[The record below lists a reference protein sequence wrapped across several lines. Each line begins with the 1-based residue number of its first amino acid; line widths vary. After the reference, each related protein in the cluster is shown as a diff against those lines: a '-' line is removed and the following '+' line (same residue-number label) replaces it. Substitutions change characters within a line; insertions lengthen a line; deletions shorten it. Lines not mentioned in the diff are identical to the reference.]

1 LVRRL
6 SGAELPILDVGL
18 WLAMVVSGITALY
31 RDAQKKPD
39 DRPQPMFVFH
49 PYYLVQVLADRLYLW
64 PWLHLSDINIV
75 RNNSQ
80 FTLTLLFGN
89 RGASWVVWSEE
100 QARRWAGQVSFHR
113 RQLLEALTSGVLDAV
128 PGVDFAP
135 PSRLP
140 TRPELPSGRS
150 PLVGVVV
157 VAILLGLVAAGVTL
171 YQTRWQRVV
180 GADTVDAYQGWADG
194 AATPAQRELA
204 LARSAA
210 LEQDAKEFFLQTVDP
225 THPGIVGL
233 LAAAEVLPPGRVL
246 PIVDELRGES
256 YLEELS
262 YILELRG
269 NYLRLAPIPV
279 TQSREKLPAWI
290 VLTRQDDREKV
301 EIFVGGKPVFEQ
313 GLTSTA
319 PSRAGRLAEA
329 LGLGRLPSAQ
339 RWVRFRSSSKNP
351 YALGKK
357 VSGGAR

>member
-1 LVRRL
+1 P
-6 SGAELPILDVGL
+6 GP
-18 WLAMVVSGITALY
+18 
-31 RDAQKKPD
+31 P
-39 DRPQPMFVFH
+39 
-49 PYYLVQVLADRLYLW
+49 
-64 PWLHLSDINIV
+64 
-75 RNNSQ
+75 
-80 FTLTLLFGN
+80 
-89 RGASWVVWSEE
+89 SEE
-100 QARRWAGQVSFHR
+100 QACRWAGQVSFHR

-339 RWVRFRSSSKNP
+339 RWVRFRSASKNP